1 MYFREK
7 RKNKKGEFS
16 KEKKD
21 KEVELLKEKKRQRGG
36 TLSNAINKKVLKE
49 FKKAQGFVQNM
60 D

>member
-21 KEVELLKEKKRQRGG
+21 KEVELLKEKKDREGVLYLMQ
-36 TLSNAINKKVLKE
+36 LIKKY
-49 FKKAQGFVQNM
+49 
-60 D
+60 